1 LGELE
6 WEAPKLIIN
15 NPSICIINDHPLALL
30 SVTSRTTGDDSTTAA
45 AATSWPDVRG
55 FDHGGPAGHRV
66 PAQRGLPEG
75 HLSPGLSVRE
85 IRGLHGHS
93 LCPAARGRSEIQC
106 E

>member
-45 AATSWPDVRG
+45 AATS
-55 FDHGGPAGHRV
+55 
-66 PAQRGLPEG
+66 
-75 HLSPGLSVRE
+75 
-85 IRGLHGHS
+85 
-93 LCPAARGRSEIQC
+93 
-106 E
+106 